1 MTRRIAASPWWYV
14 AAATILIAGLA
25 SAWRLAAAT
34 PPRDTPALM
43 PEAARRNW
51 ERWRALQADE
61 PVPIRPGE
69 IRGLPAPAFIRD
81 ASRLGGDWVSPPDAA
96 SD

>member
-1 MTRRIAASPWWYV
+1 
-14 AAATILIAGLA
+14 
-25 SAWRLAAAT
+25 
-34 PPRDTPALM
+34 M